1 MDQQSLK
8 YLLEQRIT
16 TPAQARWFP
25 KLLWYDY
32 HIEYKKGSKNKVA
45 NSLSRLELSFLTISK
60 PQVDWWQHLQQ
71 KYSCDP
77 FYQNLATASNVVQRD
92 GVRFLNG
99 KVLLK
104 PTYDLINL
112 F

>member
-16 TPAQARWFP
+16 TPAQARWLP